1 MKVRIKVRPS
11 GLINLREWPE
21 VGETIDLP
29 DDVAEGMI
37 ASGDGEAVKD
47 EKPAAKKAAAK
58 PDDKADDKPVERR
71 PAAKKAETRP
81 AKS

>member
-37 ASGDGEAVKD
+37 ASGDVEAVKD
-47 EKPAAKKAAAK
+47 EKKPAAKT
-58 PDDKADDKPVERR
+58 
-71 PAAKKAETRP
+71 AAKKAETRP
-81 AKS
+81 ASSKSTETRKS